1 MTITADSPFRHVSR
15 ISRDGF
21 TEIITQQADPAV
33 IGERDPG
40 EYWDVARQWGVDP
53 LFLLAMFKH
62 ESQMGKLGTAR
73 QTRSWGN
80 TRLPSFGAQPVMDY
94 DKPRTVAGR
103 TGVFPVYGS
112 WLDGATSTV
121 ARLASRDWPTHAPYG
136 VRNSIKEIFDH
147 PSKSVWAPSSDL
159 NDPNSYLSSALSF
172 MNQHEEANMPDSLT
186 IIWTP
191 GTPNMG
197 VGRAGHSPKAVVV
210 HIAQGSEGGTIS
222 WFLNPES
229 NVSSHFFVCLDGRV
243 RQFVKVSD
251 TAWANGVLQAP
262 HVQSSPVIMS
272 WSKTPH
278 DPSWPA
284 GLPNLESISI
294 ELEGNYQDDPT
305 VQQWRS
311 LVTLIA
317 VLCVD
322 NAIPAERGYILGH
335 YQITSRDKKNCPGLS
350 VAQWDKLVRDVQ
362 EQIPM
367 NGADAALEAYW
378 LEHKDVLGEKRV
390 PGAGDLDRDWG
401 GEKVLCCERGIL
413 AYENGVVTDI
423 TQRAMDDLIS
433 GYWLPS
439 NALIL
444 YGDDKPG
451 D

>member
-15 ISRDGF
+15 ISREGF
-21 TEIITQQADPAV
+21 TEIIAQQADPAV

-40 EYWDVARQWGVDP
+40 EYYDVARQWGVDP
-53 LFLLAMFKH
+53 LLLLGMFKH
-62 ESQMGKLGTAR
+62 ESQMGRLGTAR
-73 QTRSWGN
+73 QTKSWGN
-80 TRLPSFGAQPVMDY
+80 TRNPSFGA
-94 DKPRTVAGR
+94 KPIGEVPGR
-103 TGVFPVYGS
+103 SGVFPVFAS

-136 VRNSIKEIFDH
+136 VRNSIKE
-147 PSKSVWAPSSDL
+147 
-159 NDPNSYLSSALSF
+159 NDPHGYLASVLSF

-191 GTPNMG
+191 GTPNMV
-197 VGRAGHSPKAVVV
+197 VGRAGHTPKAVVV

-262 HVQSSPVIMS
+262 HVQSSPVIKS
-272 WSKTPH
+272 WATTPH

-294 ELEGNYQDDPT
+294 ELEGNYENDPS
-305 VQQWRS
+305 VAQWRS
-311 LVTLIA
+311 LVTLIT
-317 VLCVD
+317 VLCID
-322 NAIPAERGYILGH
+322 NAIPAERGYIIGH

-362 EQIPM
+362 EQMPM
-367 NGADAALEAYW
+367 NNADAALEAYW
-378 LEHKDVLGEKRV
+378 QAHKDVLGEKRV
-390 PGAGDLDRDWG
+390 PGAGELSRTWG
-401 GEKVLCCERGIL
+401 GEKVLLAERGVL
-413 AYENGVVTDI
+413 AYENGIVTDI

-433 GYWLPS
+433 LYWTKDGS
-439 NALIL
+439 LIL
-444 YGDDKPG
+444 YGDQPG